1 MVIRGSSVKLQ
12 FWSDMFGFACVSR
25 RDIVALLLSGLLTL
39 PGANVAS
46 AADKLVVGWVERVHI
61 YPGAFEIHAKVDT
74 GAKTSSLNAPN
85 LKKFQRNGE
94 EWVSFDVTN
103 RRGVTRK
110 FEAKVLRI
118 SRIRRHGGQFQR
130 RPVIMMGLC
139 IGSVYQETQG
149 NLIDRKNF
157 NYQMLVGRRFMAGRV
172 VVDPGR
178 TFIAKPHCNRE
189 ADK

>member
-1 MVIRGSSVKLQ
+1 MSIWK
-12 FWSDMFGFACVSR
+12 
-25 RDIVALLLSGLLTL
+25 
-39 PGANVAS
+39 
-46 AADKLVVGWVERVHI
+46 
-61 YPGAFEIHAKVDT
+61 
-74 GAKTSSLNAPN
+74 
-85 LKKFQRNGE
+85 
-94 EWVSFDVTN
+94 

-139 IGSVYQETQG
+139 VGSVYQETQV

-157 NYQMLVGRRFMAGRV
+157 NYQMLIGRRFMADKV

-178 TFIAKPHCNRE
+178 TFIAKPQCDRE
-189 ADK
+189 AAK